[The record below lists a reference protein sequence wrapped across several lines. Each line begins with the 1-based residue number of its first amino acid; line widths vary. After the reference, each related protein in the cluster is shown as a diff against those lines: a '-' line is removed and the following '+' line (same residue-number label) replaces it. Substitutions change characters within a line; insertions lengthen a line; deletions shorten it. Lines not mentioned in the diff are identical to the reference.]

1 MAAGIARMPL
11 QWGQL
16 LPGQRH
22 GPAAMAATLA
32 SQEAWLSP
40 NRAASMGWEVVE
52 FGPAQN
58 EGLEAE
64 LCGKDSSL
72 CSHPKA
78 LRTGKQSSTAYWV
91 AKALALP

>member
-1 MAAGIARMPL
+1 MGT
-11 QWGQL
+11 L

-22 GPAAMAATLA
+22 GPAAMAATPA
-32 SQEAWLSP
+32 NWEARLP
-40 NRAASMGWEVVE
+40 AHGAASGWEVVE
-52 FGPAQN
+52 SGSAQN

-64 LCGKDSSL
+64 LCSKDSSP

-78 LRTGKQSSTAYWV
+78 TRTGKQSSTAYWV